1 MATVTLS
8 DIWLND
14 AVDPSDSMSF
24 SYAGDSYSISEVLGG
39 GVEGGY
45 ASGRTRAYSTT
56 DDDTVT
62 ISLGLQWVT
71 SAQRDWLRA
80 HRGLPVCF
88 RDPRGFK
95 VFAAFHA
102 LPVELS
108 TMPAADAIDSATITL
123 SSVTF
128 SEVV

>member
-1 MATVTLS
+1 MSTVTLS

-14 AVDPSDSMSF
+14 AVNPSDSMSF

-45 ASGRTRAYSTT
+45 ASGRTRVYST
-56 DDDTVT
+56 DDDAVS
-62 ISLGLQWVT
+62 IALGLQWVT
-71 SAQRDWLRA
+71 AAQRDWLRA
-80 HRGLPVCF
+80 HRGVPVCF

-95 VFAAFHA
+95 VFAAFHT
-102 LPVELS
+102 LPQEFS
-108 TMPAADAIDSATITL
+108 TMPAADAVDSATINL

-128 SEVV
+128 DESV